1 MPIDGTEQV
10 ILGDL
15 SDLAEGGPVVIAP
28 ATGETKVAS
37 FAGTPATTHSSNS
50 GRPTN
55 TPPASG
61 PIELLN
67 GPVRK
72 TEGKF

>member
-15 SDLAEGGPVVIAP
+15 SLLADGAPVEVAP
-28 ATGETKVAS
+28 ETEATKLAS
-37 FAGTPATTHSSNS
+37 TTPSSPMTDSTTS

-55 TPPASG
+55 TPSASV
-61 PIELLN
+61 PVEALN
-67 GPVRK
+67 GPIRK
-72 TEGKF
+72 GESEF